1 MGRYNFPL
9 AAAIAGVIWSSGATA
24 GGFQVTELCV
34 RCQGMR
40 NAGAA
45 AINNHAAGIY
55 FNPANLAGL
64 KAPAFDL
71 SAHYIDGKFEFS
83 DKGSTGATGQP
94 AVGSGN
100 EDGAVGLP
108 VGSMFY
114 GQPINDRWSWGTA
127 ITVPYGLKTEY
138 NRNWMGR
145 YHADRSELEIV
156 QLNPAIAFK
165 VTDTFALG
173 VGVVVQHAEATLT
186 NAIDGGTVLNAVLS
200 QAAPGLPPAL
210 LPTPS
215 DPQYDAY
222 ARVRGNDLDWG
233 WTAGLHW
240 EPLAGTKLG
249 VGYRSEI
256 EHKLDGSLKVGPS
269 DGLRDFIDRL
279 PVDLPVTL
287 PLDVGGTAEVD
298 TPKSVWLGLTQ
309 QFGERWTVG
318 LGATWTEWSS
328 FDEIEVVLAPGG
340 DIVQPEDWDDSWR
353 YSVGA
358 EFALNEQWTLRAGY
372 EYDETPAQ
380 DILTPR
386 VPDEDRNWLALGFTW
401 KPYLSPL
408 SVDFAFTHIFIDD
421 YDINDKEP
429 FTSDLL
435 EALTGQENDL
445 GSTLVGE
452 YEADANIYSVG
463 FRWELAP

>member
-1 MGRYNFPL
+1 MGRFQLPL
-9 AAAIAGVIWSSGATA
+9 AAAIAGVIWSSGASA

-45 AINNHAAGIY
+45 ALNDQAAGIY

-64 KAPAFDL
+64 EAAAFDL
-71 SAHYIDGKFEFS
+71 SAHYIDGQFKFS
-83 DKGSTGATGQP
+83 DRGSTGAIGQP
-94 AVGSGN
+94 AVGSGS
-100 EDGAVGLP
+100 EDGAVGTP

-127 ITVPYGLKTEY
+127 ITVPYGLETEY

-145 YHADRSELEIV
+145 YHADRSELQIV
-156 QLNPAIAFK
+156 QINPAVAFK
-165 VTDTFALG
+165 VTDTFSLG
-173 VGVVVQHAEATLT
+173 LGVVVQHAKATLT
-186 NAIDGGTVLNAVLS
+186 NAIDTGTVLNAALS
-200 QAAPGLPPAL
+200 ELAPGLPPAL

-215 DPQYDAY
+215 DPQFDAY

-240 EPLAGTKLG
+240 EPLEGTKLG

-256 EHKLDGSLKVGPS
+256 EHKLDGSLKVGAS
-269 DGLRDFIDRL
+269 DGLRDYLDRL
-279 PVDLPVTL
+279 PVDLPLTL

-309 QFGERWTVG
+309 QFGDRWTVG

-358 EFALNEQWTLRAGY
+358 EFALNDQWTLRAGY

-386 VPDEDRNWLALGFTW
+386 VPDEDRDWLALGFTW
-401 KPYLSPL
+401 RPYLSPL
-408 SVDFAFTHIFIDD
+408 AIDFAYTHIFIDD
-421 YDINDKEP
+421 YNIDDKEP

-435 EALTGQENDL
+435 EALSGQENDL
-445 GSTLVGE
+445 GSTLTGK
-452 YEADANIYSVG
+452 YEADANIYSIG